1 MSFSNPHSHA
11 ANKYLVAI
19 GDEIPAYPMT
29 GTDQ

>member
-11 ANKYLVAI
+11 AKYLVAI